1 MKISSFNIKL
11 HAQSCMSK
19 VSLLCDDVEITLHNV
34 SPDSH
39 QCSWMETTQPLV
51 LRLQRNLSFSLFAS
65 YIIIGPNLWEHFEHP
80 NACLI
85 SSGTFVAPFQVVL
98 GRRLLGVFMTVYMP
112 TILMNIVGHS
122 TMYFKPFFFEAQ
134 VFHKKITF
142 DLTDNFLFSGLSES
156 NCNACAHNDVCKV
169 NLSDEILC

>member
-1 MKISSFNIKL
+1 MLKVVCLKFSFLGMMLKL
-11 HAQSCMSK
+11 LYIMCF
-19 VSLLCDDVEITLHNV
+19 
-34 SPDSH
+34 PDSL

-51 LRLQRNLSFSLFAS
+51 LRLQRHLSFSSSAS
-65 YIIIGPNLWEHFEHP
+65 YIIIGPNLWEHFEP
-80 NACLI
+80 PTACLVLSAI
-85 SSGTFVAPFQVVL
+85 LVAPFQIVL

-134 VFHKKITF
+134 VLQKISLC
-142 DLTDNFLFSGLSES
+142 LTYNFLFSGVSES
-156 NCNACAHNDVCKV
+156 DCNACAHNDVCKV